1 MGNEYPIFVG
11 GKFKTTPQKLV
22 VTAPFYGAEVGAT
35 YLAGEAEIDEAA
47 QAAADSFEITK
58 KLAPFERA
66 SILEKISGEIDARKE
81 EIANV
86 LAQEAGKPIA
96 AARIELERSVFTFRY
111 AAEESKRIHGEII
124 PLDVHPLAAG
134 RASYVKRFPIGPVL
148 GISPFNFPLN
158 LVAHKVA
165 PAIAAGCPIVIKP
178 ASQTPLTAL
187 MLAEIVNDS
196 GWPQGAFSV
205 VPCKPALAEKMAKD
219 ERFKLLTFT
228 GSPVVGWHLKGIAGK
243 KKVALE
249 LGGNAGV
256 IVHSDADLEYAAT
269 RIALGG
275 FGYSG
280 QTCISVQRVLVHQ
293 PVYEKFKAI
302 FIEKVKALKTGDPL
316 DESTD
321 VGPVISKGD
330 MERLNEWVDEAV
342 RGGAKIICGG
352 GSEGAVSEGAVSEGS
367 IMQPTVLESA
377 TPEMKVNCLEV
388 FGPIVTVAPYEDIYQ
403 AIGQIDASEYG
414 LQAGLFTNDLKAAFA
429 AWERLEVGGVII
441 GDVPTF
447 RIDHMPYGG
456 VKSSGL
462 GREGIKYAIEEMTEL
477 RNLVINLL

>member
-11 GKFKTTPQKLV
+11 GKFKTTPQKHV
-22 VTAPFYGAEVGAT
+22 VKAPFDGAEVGTT
-35 YLAGEAEIDEAA
+35 YLAGEAEIDEAV

-66 SILEKISGEIDARKE
+66 SILEKVSNEIDTRKE

-86 LAQEAGKPIA
+86 LAHEAGKPIA
-96 AARIELERSVFTFRY
+96 AARIELERSVFTFKY
-111 AAEESKRIHGEII
+111 AAEESKRIHGDII
-124 PLDVHPLAAG
+124 PLDVHQLAAG
-134 RASYVKRFPIGPVL
+134 RTSYVKRFPIGPVL

-187 MLAEIVNDS
+187 ILAEIVKNS

-205 VPCKPALAEKMAKD
+205 VPCKPALAEKMASD

-228 GSPVVGWHLKGIAGK
+228 GSPAVGWHLKKIAGK

-256 IVHSDADLEYAAT
+256 IVHSDADLEYAAK
-269 RIALGG
+269 RIAIGG

-280 QTCISVQRVLVHQ
+280 QVCISVQRVLVHQ
-293 PVYEKFKAI
+293 PVYEKFREI
-302 FIEKVKALKTGDPL
+302 FIEKVKALKIGDPL

-330 MERLNEWVDEAV
+330 VERINEWVDEAV
-342 RGGAKIICGG
+342 KGGAKIICGG
-352 GSEGAVSEGAVSEGS
+352 SEGVLSESTV
-367 IMQPTVLESA
+367 MKPTVLESA

-388 FGPIVTVAPYEDIYQ
+388 FGPIVTLAPYEDIYK

-429 AWERLEVGGVII
+429 AWDRLEVGGVII

-477 RNLVINLL
+477 RNLVINLF